1 MLQLLLLHTNK
12 TNFIKNCVI
21 PFLIFS
27 NNAMIPKLL
36 RMAASLLNPD
46 FHKGPSVKF
55 SEVHF
60 AK

>member
-1 MLQLLLLHTNK
+1 M
-12 TNFIKNCVI
+12 V
-21 PFLIFS
+21 
-27 NNAMIPKLL
+27 PKLL